1 MTTATTA
8 AAMERGAEAAV
19 GPEEVED
26 GPAVEVG
33 TLAAAVTVV
42 DEEDVAASVRMRSRT
57 LMGRKFWSAYRKR
70 RADVFLK

>member
-33 TLAAAVTVV
+33 TLAAVTVV